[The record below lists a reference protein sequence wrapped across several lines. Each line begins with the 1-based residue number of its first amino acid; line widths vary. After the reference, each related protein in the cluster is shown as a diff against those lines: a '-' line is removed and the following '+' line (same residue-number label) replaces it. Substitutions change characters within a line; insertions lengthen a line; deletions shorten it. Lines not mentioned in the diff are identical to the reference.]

1 MRLAVEHE
9 TLYTYTSPFF
19 YSIQQ
24 LRLTPR
30 AESHQRALSW
40 EIDAPAP
47 LESAIDAYGNTL
59 STLAIARAGSAI
71 RVKARG
77 VVDIDPLIDGR
88 VMEPPGAT
96 TSPLIF
102 IAPTSYTWP
111 DDHVIAL
118 AHDTGVARASVDTLL
133 ALAGAVSGAVEYR
146 SGVTDVMST
155 ASQALAMGN
164 GVCQDHAH
172 VFIAAARTAGVPCR
186 YVSGY
191 LYPGER
197 PELASHAWIDAWVD
211 DAGASGGAGWI
222 SIDVTHRC
230 FASERYVR
238 LAVGRDYET
247 AAPIRGVRTGGGD
260 EHMKVT
266 VSVTPV

>member
-9 TLYTYTSPFF
+9 TRYTYSSPFF

-30 AESHQRALSW
+30 ADGQQQSIEWQIH
-40 EIDAPAP
+40 APAS
-47 LESAIDAYGNTL
+47 LQTGEDAYGNTL
-59 STLAIARAGSAI
+59 STFALARSGSAI
-71 RVKARG
+71 RVTAAG
-77 VVDIDPLIDGR
+77 TVDVRPLVDGR
-88 VMEPPGAT
+88 ISDSVDARL
-96 TSPLIF
+96 SPLLF
-102 IAPTSYTWP
+102 VAPTSYTTA
-111 DDHVIAL
+111 DERVEAL
-118 AHDTGVARASVDTLL
+118 AYGAWNGPATADSMLTLASW
-133 ALAGAVSGAVEYR
+133 VSGAVTYL

-155 ASQALAMGN
+155 AAQALEIGS

-172 VFIAAARTAGVPCR
+172 VFIAACRVRGVPCR

-197 PELASHAWIDAWVD
+197 SELASHAWIDAWVENER
-211 DAGASGGAGWI
+211 APGGGEWI
-222 SIDVTHRC
+222 TIDVTHAC

-238 LAVGRDYET
+238 LAIGRDYET

-260 EHMKVT
+260 EKMTVNVT
-266 VSVTPV
+266 VTPV